1 MDKDRITREL
11 KSEINEF
18 LFQRL
23 PDCCTLKEMEE
34 LACEIHDKI
43 YAMWEMLVPDQIEG
57 KK

>member
-23 PDCCTLKEMEE
+23 PDSTTLKEMEE
-34 LACEIHDKI
+34 LACEIHNKI
-43 YAMWEMLVPDQIEG
+43 YEMWDKE
-57 KK
+57 